1 MATIR
6 RFEEIGAWQ
15 KARELVRAVYGICSE
30 GPSARDFGFKNQIC
44 RAAVSAMSNVAEGF
58 ARKGDKE
65 FARFLDVARGS
76 AVEVQSLLYVAL
88 DLKYLTEANFAE
100 VYRLAD
106 EVVSMIAGFAT
117 YLRRL
122 RTPD

>member
-6 RFEEIGAWQ
+6 RFEEIEAWQ
-15 KARELVRAVYGICSE
+15 KARVLVRASYRIGSV
-30 GPSARDFGFKNQIC
+30 GPCAKDFGFKDQLC
-44 RAAVSAMSNVAEGF
+44 RAAVSAMSNIAEGF

-88 DLKYLTEANFAE
+88 DLEYLTEAQFKE
-100 VYRLAD
+100 VYQLAD
-106 EVVSMIAGFAT
+106 EVISTIAGLT
-117 YLRRL
+117 SYLRG
-122 RTPD
+122 TP